1 MYVYFFQVFVCL
13 NLGFEIWGFWLLCVY
28 VCVYICVCV
37 RVRVCLFVFVCLNVC
52 MFHCVC
58 VCVCVCAYKCVC
70 GTTAKN
76 VVYVDITCLC
86 LNGVAQNL
94 FL

>member
-1 MYVYFFQVFVCL
+1 M
-13 NLGFEIWGFWLLCVY
+13 NLGFEIFWRLCVY
-28 VCVYICVCV
+28 VCAYICVCV
-37 RVRVCLFVFVCLNVC
+37 HVCVCLFVFVCVC
-52 MFHCVC
+52 LFECMHVPLC